1 MWVTFHVFIILK
13 YFPVGSGL
21 DRDFVLSKTKEQSQ
35 SIPGAEGG
43 FEFSSEMKKKTN
55 EKNNQKELF

>member
-1 MWVTFHVFIILK
+1 MCVTFHVCIILD

-21 DRDFVLSKTKEQSQ
+21 DRGFVLSKTKEQPQ

-43 FEFSSEMKKKTN
+43 FEFSSEMKEKTTRSCSM
-55 EKNNQKELF
+55 